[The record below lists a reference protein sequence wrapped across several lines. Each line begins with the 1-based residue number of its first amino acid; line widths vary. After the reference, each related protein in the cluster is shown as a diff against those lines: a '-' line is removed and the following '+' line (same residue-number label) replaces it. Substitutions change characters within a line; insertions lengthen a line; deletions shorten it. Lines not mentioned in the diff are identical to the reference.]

1 MMIRIEDTLQEAVR
15 RHQEGALQAAATLYR
30 QVLAVEPAQ
39 ADALN
44 LLGVADFRTGR
55 TAAGLST
62 LARAIRVRPAHG
74 PAATNLDRLGRELFD
89 QGVALHREGRHIE
102 AARLFLR
109 VAADCPLLAPTALGN
124 ARAQRPAIIRAAAEH
139 HRHSRLDQAR
149 QLYRLVQ
156 ALNPADFDA
165 SHMLGVL
172 EKQAGNPLAGLR
184 HLSRLVQ
191 DHPYSKNLHLN
202 LSNAIEATLDEAD
215 RLAREGRAEEAAVRH
230 RAIVDTIAGLADPA
244 HPLARR
250 PYAIRPDDP
259 PARQARVVFAIV
271 HGHILKEDLA
281 PWLPEAPVIID
292 CGANDGR
299 DSVEMAAL
307 FPKATLHAFEP
318 LDYVHAELERNTAG
332 IPNIHRH
339 KLALADEDAEKTFFV
354 SLPPF
359 TGSSSLLAPDG
370 NAASFGEPVT
380 VQAMTIDSWATRAGV
395 ERVDMLWLDMQ
406 GFELQAMRAAPR
418 IMDTVGVIY
427 AEVSDEGEDYSGAC
441 RYPELRDWL
450 EAQGFAV
457 AMEFLPWSGRTGN
470 ALFVRPPKD
479 GR

>member
-1 MMIRIEDTLQEAVR
+1 MIRIEETLQDAVR
-15 RHQEGALQAAATLYR
+15 LHQEGALQAAATLYR
-30 QVLAVEPAQ
+30 RVLAAEPAQ

-44 LLGVADFRTGR
+44 LLGVVDFRTGHA
-55 TAAGLST
+55 AAGLSALT
-62 LARAIRVRPAHG
+62 RATRAEPAHG
-74 PAATNLDRLGRELFD
+74 PAKENLDRLGRELFQ
-89 QGVALHREGRHIE
+89 QGVVLHQEGRHAE

-109 VAADCPLLAPTALGN
+109 VAADCPSLAATARGN
-124 ARAQRPAIIRAAAEH
+124 ARAQRPAIIRAAVEH
-139 HRHSRLDQAR
+139 HRHKRLDQAR
-149 QLYRLVQ
+149 ELYRLVL
-156 ALNPADFDA
+156 ALDPTDFDA

-184 HLSRLVQ
+184 HLGRLVQ
-191 DHPYSKNLHLN
+191 DHPYSMDVHLN

-230 RAIVDTIAGLADPA
+230 RAIVDTIAGLTDPA

-250 PYAIRPDDP
+250 PYAIRPADP
-259 PARQARVVFAIV
+259 LARQAQVVFAIV
-271 HGHILKEDLA
+271 HGHIIKEDLA
-281 PWLPEAPVIID
+281 SWLPEAPVIID

-299 DSVEMAAL
+299 DSVELATL

-318 LDYVHAELERNTAG
+318 LDYVHADLERNTAG

-339 KLALADEDAEKTFFV
+339 KLALADEDGEKTFFV

-380 VQAMTIDSWATRAGV
+380 VRAMTIDSWAARAGV

-418 IMDTVGVIY
+418 IMDTVGMVY
-427 AEVSDEGEDYSGAC
+427 TEVSGDGESYSGAC
-441 RYPELRDWL
+441 RYPELRAWL

-457 AMEFLPWSGRTGN
+457 AMEFLPWAGRAGN
-470 ALFVRPPKD
+470 VLFVRQPKG